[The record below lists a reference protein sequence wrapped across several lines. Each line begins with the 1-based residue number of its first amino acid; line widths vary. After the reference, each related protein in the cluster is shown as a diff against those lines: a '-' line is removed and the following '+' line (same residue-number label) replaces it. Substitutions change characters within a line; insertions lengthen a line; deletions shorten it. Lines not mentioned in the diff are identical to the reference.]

1 MWKGAISFGLVHVPV
16 KMYSA
21 IEEKDIAMKH
31 IHQECGSSVS
41 NVRNCPSCNREVAW
55 EEVAKGY
62 EYEKGKYVLF
72 SKEELD
78 QLLPDASKE
87 IKILDFV
94 NMNEIDPIFFQ
105 KTYYLSPD
113 DTGSKAY
120 NLLLHALKTTN
131 KNAVCKVAIRS
142 KESLGVLR
150 VIGEGIALETIY
162 YPDEVRPV
170 EHVPNLPGQIE
181 VDVKELLLA
190 QRLVEQLSGPF
201 DVSKYRD
208 DYRNRLIKAIQKKI
222 QGEDIRIQPSVK
234 ESNVMD
240 LMAALQASLELYNTR
255 TEETPKKKRRKKL
268 KSVVEETA

>member
-1 MWKGAISFGLVHVPV
+1 MHTMWKGAISFGLVHVPV

-21 IEEKDIAMKH
+21 IEEKDIVMKH
-31 IHQECGSSVS
+31 IHQECGSSIS

-72 SKEELD
+72 SKDELD

-87 IKILDFV
+87 IRILDFV
-94 NMNEIDPIFFQ
+94 RMEEIDPIYFQ
-105 KTYYLSPD
+105 KTYYLSPG

-120 NLLLHALKTTN
+120 SLLLHALKTTN
-131 KNAVCKVAIRS
+131 KN
-142 KESLGVLR
+142 
-150 VIGEGIALETIY
+150 IALETIY

-170 EHVPNLPGQIE
+170 EHVPNLPGQQGI
-181 VDVKELLLA
+181 DAKELLLA

-201 DVSKYRD
+201 DALKYQD
-208 DYRNRLIKAIQKKI
+208 DYRNRLIEVIQKKV
-222 QGEDIRIQPSVK
+222 QGEEISIQPSMK

-240 LMAALQASLELYNTR
+240 LMAALQASLELYKPNA
-255 TEETPKKKRRKKL
+255 EEEAPKQKRRKKL
-268 KSVVEETA
+268 NPAVEETA